1 MMKKVY
7 LSLFITLLPLLATSA
22 AVNPDSVY
30 TLNLFGFVENDMN
43 YDTRESY
50 AIAQELFYEFP
61 KDIHLDAEG
70 NDLNAVARGRF
81 LSLTARL
88 DIAFRSPVYK
98 GGVSFGGKIEGDFT
112 ASNVAHLQVRHA
124 YGYVDWKRPYQSEK
138 QEVMHHRLLVGQ
150 AFHPMTDNMIPDLV
164 SINTGSPFAPYS
176 RTPQL
181 RYTATMPNI
190 KVTGA
195 ALWKFQFA
203 SPVMPDMADVKNVYS
218 TMHPVP
224 EMLAGI
230 EYKADRIMIG
240 AQASWMTMRPR
251 TETVIDGNR
260 YKIEGE
266 HCDSWTAQAYLRAGN
281 RNWEFKAETMYG
293 ENVAHHLMNS
303 GYAITGID
311 GRNYE
316 YSPLRMSNT
325 WAEIS
330 YKSTNPTHNMMFGI
344 FGAYMKNLGTAKDA
358 VSSSMIFTKWANNID
373 QMFRTS
379 ATAFYLFRKDFKV
392 GVEYEYTGVCY
403 GKIKPDCTVT
413 DTHLVGNHRA
423 SLVAIYS
430 FDFKW
435 HFDKK

>member
-1 MMKKVY
+1 MKK
-7 LSLFITLLPLLATSA
+7 LFLPLIITLMPLLAFGA
-22 AVNPDSVY
+22 PVNPDSVY
-30 TLNLFGFVENDMN
+30 TLNLFGFVENDMS
-43 YDTRESY
+43 YDSRESY

-61 KDIHLDAEG
+61 KDIHLDADG
-70 NDLNAVARGRF
+70 KDLNAVARGRF

-98 GGVSFGGKIEGDFT
+98 GGVSVGGKIEGDFT
-112 ASNVAHLQVRHA
+112 ASNIAHLQVRHA
-124 YGYVDWKRPYQSEK
+124 HGYVDFKRPYGSSDA
-138 QEVMHHRLLVGQ
+138 VMHHRLLIGQ
-150 AFHPMTDNMIPDLV
+150 AFHPMTDNMIPDMV

-203 SPVMPDMADVKNVYS
+203 SPVMPEMADFKNVYS
-218 TMHPVP
+218 AMHAAP
-224 EMLAGI
+224 EMLVGI
-230 EYKADRIMIG
+230 EYSGNHLKIG
-240 AQASWMTMRPR
+240 TQASWMTMRPR
-251 TETVIDGNR
+251 TQTTIDGNT

-266 HCDSWTAQAYLRAGN
+266 HCESWTAQAYLRAGN
-281 RNWEFKAETMYG
+281 RNWEFKIESMYG

-303 GYAITGID
+303 GYAVTGIN

-330 YKSTNPTHNMMFGI
+330 YKSTNLVHNYMFGI
-344 FGAYMKNLGTAKDA
+344 FGGYMKNFGTAKDA
-358 VSSSMIFTKWANNID
+358 VSPSLVYTKWANNVD
-373 QMFRTS
+373 QMFRAS
-379 ATAFYLFRKDFKV
+379 AIGFYMYHDFKV
-392 GVEYEYTGVCY
+392 GIEYEYTGAYY
-403 GKIKPDCTVT
+403 GDMKPDCTVT
-413 DTHLVGNHRA
+413 NTHLVGNHRA
-423 SLVAIYS
+423 SLVVLYY

-435 HFDKK
+435 HFNKKV

>member
-1 MMKKVY
+1 MMKKLY
-7 LSLFITLLPLLATSA
+7 ISLLITLLPLVAVRA
-22 AVNPDSVY
+22 AVNPDSVF
-30 TLNLFGFVENDMN
+30 TFNIFGFVENDIN

-50 AIAQELFYEFP
+50 TVAQELFYEFP
-61 KDIHLDAEG
+61 KDILLDAEG

-88 DIAFRSPVYK
+88 DIAFHSPIYK
-98 GGVSFGGKIEGDFT
+98 KGFSFGGKIEGDFT
-112 ASNVAHLQVRHA
+112 ASSLAHLQLRHA
-124 YGYVDWKRPYQSEK
+124 YGYVDWKRPYDSQDA
-138 QEVMHHRLLVGQ
+138 VMHHRLLVGQ
-150 AFHPMTDNMIPDLV
+150 AFHPMTDNMLPDLV

-181 RYTATMPNI
+181 RYTASMPNL

-203 SPVMPDMADVKNVYS
+203 SPLMPEMANIKNPYS
-218 TMHPVP
+218 TVHPVP

-230 EYKADRIMIG
+230 EYKQSKLTIG
-240 AQASWMTMRPR
+240 IQASWMTMRPR
-251 TETVIDGNR
+251 TQTVIDNNT

-266 HCDSWTAQAYLRAGN
+266 HCDSWTAQVYLKAGN
-281 RNWEFKAETMYG
+281 RNWELKLESMYG

-303 GYAITGID
+303 GYAVTGVN

-316 YSPLRMSNT
+316 YSPIRMSNT

-330 YKSTNPTHNMMFGI
+330 YTSDNATHNYMIGLFG
-344 FGAYMKNLGTAKDA
+344 GYMKNLGTAKDA
-358 VSSSMIFTKWANNID
+358 VSSSMIYNKWANNVD

-379 ATAFYLFRKDFKV
+379 AVAFYMFGKGLKI
-392 GVEYEYTGVCY
+392 GVEYEYTGVYY
-403 GKIKPDCTVT
+403 GDIKPDCTAT
-413 DTHLVGNHRA
+413 NTYLVGNHRA
-423 SLVAIYS
+423 SLVMLYN

-435 HFDKK
+435 HFNKKG

>member
-1 MMKKVY
+1 MRKVL
-7 LSLFITLLPLLATSA
+7 LSLAIIILPHLSA
-22 AVNPDSVY
+22 NASVNPDSVY
-30 TLNLFGFVENDMN
+30 TLNIFGFVENDMN

-50 AIAQELFYEFP
+50 SIAQELFYEFP
-61 KDIHLDAEG
+61 KDIKLDPEG
-70 NDLNAVARGRF
+70 NDVNAVARGRF

-88 DIAFRSPVYK
+88 DLAFRSPVYK

-124 YGYVDWKRPYQSEK
+124 HGYIDFKRPYGSSDA
-138 QEVMHHRLLVGQ
+138 VMHHRLLIGQ
-150 AFHPMTDNMIPDLV
+150 AFHPMTDNMIPDMV

-181 RYTATMPNI
+181 RYNAIMPNL
-190 KVTGA
+190 KVTAA

-203 SPVMPDMADVKNVYS
+203 SPVMPEMADFKNAYS
-218 TMHPVP
+218 TIHAVP
-224 EMLAGI
+224 ELLAGI
-230 EYKADRIMIG
+230 EYKADKLMIG

-251 TETVIDGNR
+251 THTVVDGNT
-260 YKIEGE
+260 YQVEGE
-266 HCDSWTAQAYLRAGN
+266 RCNSWTAQAYLKAGN
-281 RNWEFKAETMYG
+281 RNWDFKLESMYG

-303 GYAITGID
+303 GYSVTCIN

-330 YKSTNPTHNMMFGI
+330 YKSTHPVHNYMFGI
-344 FGAYMKNLGTAKDA
+344 FGGYMKNFGTIKDA
-358 VSSSMIFTKWANNID
+358 VSSSMIYTKWANNVD

-379 ATAFYLFRKDFKV
+379 AIGFYMYRDFKV
-392 GVEYEYTGVCY
+392 GVEYEYTGVYY
-403 GKIKPDCTVT
+403 GDIQPNCTVT
-413 DTHLVGNHRA
+413 NTHLVGNHRA
-423 SLVAIYS
+423 SLVVLYY

-435 HFDKK
+435 QFNKKD